1 MATKTPKKS
10 KDLVKLGVLI
20 KEERKKQKITL
31 SKLSKSA
38 FGTEN
43 FATSISLIERGQ
55 KNRVEYLTIIK
66 ILRALGYELF

>member
-10 KDLVKLGVLI
+10 KDLVKLGALI
-20 KEERKKQKITL
+20 KEERKKLKYSLANL
-31 SKLSKSA
+31 SKLA

-55 KNRVEYLTIIK
+55 KNGVEYLTIIK

>member
-1 MATKTPKKS
+1 MTAKTPKKS
-10 KDLVKLGVLI
+10 KDLVKLGALI
-20 KEERKKQKITL
+20 KEERKKLKYSLAKL
-31 SKLSKSA
+31 SKLA

-55 KNRVEYLTIIK
+55 KNGVEYLTIIK